1 MAKEPLILTKVEIT
15 QIHKS
20 LLQLLKQ
27 SEAKCAIL
35 VDTDGKC
42 LAKKGFT
49 QSIDTDA
56 LAALIAGSF
65 ASTRAMASLVGE
77 KDFSVL
83 FHQGE
88 KDHIHNIL
96 VDDSTILTVIFDDR
110 TTIGMV
116 RLYSKEGSKTLKT
129 ILEGARK
136 KTVPEGKKVNLGGD
150 VEARLDDLFNTTNK

>member
-1 MAKEPLILTKVEIT
+1 MAKAPLILTKTEIT
-15 QIHKS
+15 QIHRT
-20 LLQLLKQ
+20 LLQMLKQ
-27 SEAKCAIL
+27 SEAKCTIL
-35 VDTDGKC
+35 VDADGKC

-49 QSIDTDA
+49 QNIDTDA

-77 KDFSVL
+77 SDFSVL

-96 VDDSTILTVIFDDR
+96 VDNDTILTVIFDDR

-116 RLYSKEGSKTLKT
+116 RLYSKEATKSLQETLLK
-129 ILEGARK
+129 ARDK
-136 KTVPEGKKVNLGGD
+136 RLPAGKPIDIEKD
-150 VEARLDDLFNTTNK
+150 VEDRLDDLFRSD

>member
-1 MAKEPLILTKVEIT
+1 MAKAPLILTKSDIT
-15 QIHKS
+15 QIHRT
-20 LLQLLKQ
+20 LLQMLKQ

-35 VDTDGKC
+35 VDADGKC

-49 QSIDTDA
+49 QNIDTDA

-77 KDFSVL
+77 SDFSVL

-96 VDDSTILTVIFDDR
+96 VDNDTILTVIFDDR

-116 RLYSKEGSKTLKT
+116 RLYSKECVKVIRGN
-129 ILEGARK
+129 LEKAREK
-136 KTVPEGKKVNLGGD
+136 RLPAGQSIDIERD
-150 VEARLDDLFNTTNK
+150 VEDRLDDLFASE

>member
-1 MAKEPLILTKVEIT
+1 MAKAPLILTKSDIT
-15 QIHKS
+15 QIHRT
-20 LLQLLKQ
+20 LLQMLKQ

-35 VDTDGKC
+35 VDADGKC

-49 QSIDTDA
+49 QNIDTDA

-65 ASTRAMASLVGE
+65 ASTRAMATLVGE
-77 KDFSVL
+77 TDFSVL

-96 VDDSTILTVIFDDR
+96 VDNDTILTVIFDDR

-116 RLYSKEGSKTLKT
+116 RLYSKECVKVIRENLEKAREKRMPVGQT
-129 ILEGARK
+129 IDIER
-136 KTVPEGKKVNLGGD
+136 D
-150 VEARLDDLFNTTNK
+150 VEDRLDDLFASE